1 MIEWAARYLIKLYNK
16 SQRTFCYC
24 PGCGL
29 ELCNSK
35 SWFSDS
41 DLVRYRCI
49 QCGTQSAW
57 LFDAPAPLLIKNV
70 PTPDMSQ
77 GSKKDGV

>member
-1 MIEWAARYLIKLYNK
+1 MKLFEVIARWLIRKHNK
-16 SQRTFCYC
+16 GQSTFCFC
-24 PGCGL
+24 PGCGI

-49 QCGTQSAW
+49 QCGTDSAW
-57 LFDAPAPLLIKNV
+57 LFDAPAPMLIEKGRI
-70 PTPDMSQ
+70 TR
-77 GSKKDGV
+77 